1 MKSLIFAFVL
11 GCSCTVI
18 PLQEQENAPSVG
30 KMDGLSYALDLSQS
44 VSVTS
49 FSCIRQY
56 NYTVAFLRCYSP
68 DGQGQVDPAV
78 VSNIQN
84 AYSAGICT
92 EVYMR
97 PQPNSEKSGA
107 QQLDEAYKYLT
118 SSGIRVVTV
127 WIQVTSPVNWSLNIA
142 RNVDFINSIV
152 ARAEQYGLSV
162 GIYTNYYDWSQI
174 TNGTVVGNTMLWY
187 WNVYG
192 SGEAGE
198 SQPNFKDFDPFSG
211 WSAPTVK
218 QFGQVESV
226 CGVTVNRDV
235 YATFSLMTSVGVA
248 EFAKTKQIVVGVLG
262 LRNTTSAR
270 KTDISL

>member
-1 MKSLIFAFVL
+1 
-11 GCSCTVI
+11 
-18 PLQEQENAPSVG
+18 
-30 KMDGLSYALDLSQS
+30 
-44 VSVTS
+44 
-49 FSCIRQY
+49 
-56 NYTVAFLRCYSP
+56 
-68 DGQGQVDPAV
+68 
-78 VSNIQN
+78 
-84 AYSAGICT
+84 
-92 EVYMR
+92 MR

-118 SSGIRVVTV
+118 SSGIRVVT
-127 WIQVTSPVNWSLNIA
+127 
-142 RNVDFINSIV
+142 
-152 ARAEQYGLSV
+152 QYGLSV

-226 CGVTVNRDV
+226 CGVTVNSRRLRLLKRSDAILHLR
-235 YATFSLMTSVGVA
+235 ATFELLCSSH
-248 EFAKTKQIVVGVLG
+248 F
-262 LRNTTSAR
+262 TTSLPTSIA
-270 KTDISL
+270 IMM